1 LPAGLGRSDRRGRH
15 RSRGRAWGKLFQ
27 DFPVGQHVGD
37 AAGDAQIVFEHG
49 EAAIGKA
56 DEIGAADADVDSARD
71 VETAHLAAEVAA
83 SVDQFFGDDSVRQD
97 SSVVVDVFEKQ
108 VQGGDALGETALD
121 LAPFGVG
128 NDAGRR
134 SLGKTRSVPSELP

>member
-1 LPAGLGRSDRRGRH
+1 V
-15 RSRGRAWGKLFQ
+15 GKTLFQ

-37 AAGDAQIVFEHG
+37 AAGNAEIVFEHG

-56 DEIGAADADVDSARD
+56 DQVGAADADVNSARD

-83 SVDQFFGDDSVRQD
+83 SIDEFFGDDSVGQD
-97 SSVVVDVFEKQ
+97 FSVVVDVFEKQ
-108 VQGGDALGETALD
+108 IQGGDALGETALD

-128 NDAGRR
+128 NDAGQKIVGENALGAFRIAVNGEGN
-134 SLGKTRSVPSELP
+134 SLMEK